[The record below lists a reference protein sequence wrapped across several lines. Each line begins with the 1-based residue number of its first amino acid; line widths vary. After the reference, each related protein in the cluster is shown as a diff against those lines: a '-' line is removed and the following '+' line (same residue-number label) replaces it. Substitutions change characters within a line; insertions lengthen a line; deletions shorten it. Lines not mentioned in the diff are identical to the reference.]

1 MGELKMKKESEVRI
15 EYATE
20 IRGLVIT
27 SEVPLITEVDIL
39 ESMYNMENPE
49 LEWNWGIKH

>member
-1 MGELKMKKESEVRI
+1 MKKENESVRI

-27 SEVPLITEVDIL
+27 SEVPLITETDIL
-39 ESMYNMENPE
+39 ESMYNPEE

>member
-1 MGELKMKKESEVRI
+1 MKRESEVRI

-49 LEWNWGIKH
+49 LEWTWGIKH